1 MLAGCLLEG
10 FLPATC
16 SLLLLTSSASGLVDR
31 NNSHIPLEICD
42 SKLRALVAA
51 QSARETEPRSLRAHR
66 SMRTAHHSARTAPR
80 APLRAH
86 RSAIPAPRAPLRAHS
101 SARTAPLAQLRSR
114 LQQCS
119 AAGCSSASAGVLATG
134 PRPHVPPAARMR
146 GGEKAPPLISP
157 LTNPLPPPSISSGRV
172 GGRKEMQLP
181 AVPGPV
187 QLARLALRPP
197 ARPAPAA
204 CGQWSG
210 RRTAARRPGPRPAG
224 PARGCRPGPRLP
236 ARPVYLYLWCRL
248 WMQLES
254 ISILAV
260 EGTEIRQN

>member
-1 MLAGCLLEG
+1 VLAGCLLEG
-10 FLPATC
+10 FLPATY
-16 SLLLLTSSASGLVDR
+16 SLLLLTLSVSGVVDR

-51 QSARETEPRSLRAHR
+51 QSAREIERTAPRSLRAHR

-80 APLRAH
+80 AALRAH
-86 RSAIPAPRAPLRAHS
+86 RSAIPAPRAQLRAHS
-101 SARTAPLAQLRSR
+101 SARTAPLAQLRGR

-119 AAGCSSASAGVLATG
+119 AAGGSSASAGVLATG

-146 GGEKAPPLISP
+146 VGKKAPPLISP
-157 LTNPLPPPSISSGRV
+157 LTNPLPPPSIFSGRV
-172 GGRKEMQLP
+172 GGRKKMQLP
-181 AVPGPV
+181 AGPGPV
-187 QLARLALRPP
+187 QLVRLALRPP

-224 PARGCRPGPRLP
+224 PARGCRPGQRLQ
-236 ARPVYLYLWCRL
+236 ARPAAAGPD
-248 WMQLES
+248 S
-254 ISILAV
+254 IFIFMV
-260 EGTEIRQN
+260 

>member
-1 MLAGCLLEG
+1 
-10 FLPATC
+10 
-16 SLLLLTSSASGLVDR
+16 
-31 NNSHIPLEICD
+31 
-42 SKLRALVAA
+42 
-51 QSARETEPRSLRAHR
+51 
-66 SMRTAHHSARTAPR
+66 MRTAHHSARTAPR
-80 APLRAH
+80 APL
-86 RSAIPAPRAPLRAHS
+86 SAHS

-114 LQQCS
+114 LLQCS

-146 GGEKAPPLISP
+146 VGEKAPPLIPP

-210 RRTAARRPGPRPAG
+210 RRTAARRPGPRLQARPAAAG
-224 PARGCRPGPRLP
+224 PA
-236 ARPVYLYLWCRL
+236 
-248 WMQLES
+248 
-254 ISILAV
+254 SILIFMV
-260 EGTEIRQN
+260 

>member
-51 QSARETEPRSLRAHR
+51 QSARETERTAPRSLRAHR
-66 SMRTAHHSARTAPR
+66 SMRTAHHSARTAPPPPQPPPPR

-86 RSAIPAPRAPLRAHS
+86 RSAIPAPRAQLRAHS
-101 SARTAPLAQLRSR
+101 SVRTAPLAQLRSR

-134 PRPHVPPAARMR
+134 QRPHVPPAARMR
-146 GGEKAPPLISP
+146 VGEKAPPLISP
-157 LTNPLPPPSISSGRV
+157 ITNPLPPPSISSGRV

-181 AVPGPV
+181 AVPSPV

-210 RRTAARRPGPRPAG
+210 RRTVAR
-224 PARGCRPGPRLP
+224 RPGPRLP

-248 WMQLES
+248 WMQS

>member
-1 MLAGCLLEG
+1 MLAGCLLDSEG
-10 FLPATC
+10 FLPATY

-51 QSARETEPRSLRAHR
+51 QSARETERTAPRSLRAHR

-86 RSAIPAPRAPLRAHS
+86 RSAIPAPRAPLSAHS

-134 PRPHVPPAARMR
+134 PRPHLPPAARMR
-146 GGEKAPPLISP
+146 VGEKALAPLISP
-157 LTNPLPPPSISSGRV
+157 LTYPLPPPSISSGRV

-181 AVPGPV
+181 AVPGLV
-187 QLARLALRPP
+187 QLALRPL
-197 ARPAPAA
+197 AHSATAA
-204 CGQWSG
+204 CGQWSS
-210 RRTAARRPGPRPAG
+210 RRT
-224 PARGCRPGPRLP
+224 
-236 ARPVYLYLWCRL
+236 
-248 WMQLES
+248 
-254 ISILAV
+254 
-260 EGTEIRQN
+260 